1 MPEPMP
7 WALKLDLIMAI
18 LGGEYRSISYFSGVY
33 RFEVEPN
40 AVKRWRKRRDRRA
53 IAQARRDGH
62 V

>member
-1 MPEPMP
+1 MLEPMP

-18 LGGEYRSISYFSGVY
+18 LSGHYRSISYSSDAY

-40 AVKRWRKRRDRRA
+40 AVRRWRKRRDRRQ
-53 IAQARRDGH
+53 IRKMKRGDR

>member
-18 LGGEYRSISYFSGVY
+18 LGGEYRSISYSSGVY

-40 AVKRWRKRRDRRA
+40 GVRRWRRRRDRLAAKRSREA
-53 IAQARRDGH
+53 NR

>member
-1 MPEPMP
+1 MEPMP

-18 LGGEYRSISYFSGVY
+18 LSGRYRSISYFSDVY

-40 AVKRWRKRRDRRA
+40 SVRRWRKRRDRRA
-53 IAQARRDGH
+53 IRKMKRGDR